1 MVGYLFIALIK
12 LMGFVPF
19 AAAQRFG
26 NWIGKQAMKRPTRMR
41 EVAKINIAMVYPQLS
56 AAEQEQ
62 LVRRSLCETG
72 MSGAEM
78 GVMWGADP
86 DKGRNLVRKVH
97 NLEVLTDAIASGKG
111 VLLSAPHLGN
121 WEVMNHIAT
130 MHATVTAMYKPAKN
144 KVLDAWMRESRQKT
158 GGLLV
163 PTTRAGVKAMFEA
176 LENGQLAGILPDQE
190 PKERSGVYAPF
201 MGVETLT
208 PKLPHELL
216 KRTGALAVFGFA
228 KRLPNAEG
236 FEVYFFAGDE
246 DIYSDDLRTS
256 AASMNRTIEKMIS
269 IAPEQY
275 QWTYKRFKRR
285 PDSEPDPYKKKPN

>member
-1 MVGYLFIALIK
+1 MGYLYIGLIK
-12 LMGFVPF
+12 LFGLIPF
-19 AAAQRFG
+19 KTAQRFG
-26 NWIGKQAMKRPTRMR
+26 AWIGKQAMKRPTRMR
-41 EVAKINIAMVYPQLS
+41 EVAKTNIAMVYPQLS
-56 AAEQEQ
+56 AQEQEE
-62 LVRRSLCETG
+62 LLRNSLQETG

-78 GVMWGADP
+78 GAMWGADP
-86 DKGRNLVRKVH
+86 DKGRSLVRKVH
-97 NLEVLTDAIASGKG
+97 NLEVLTDAIASGRG

-130 MHATVTAMYKPAKN
+130 MHATVTAMYKPSKN
-144 KVLDAWMRESRQKT
+144 KVLDRWMRESRQKT

-163 PTTRAGVKAMFEA
+163 PTTRAGVKAMFLA
-176 LENGQLAGILPDQE
+176 LEEGKLAGILPDQE
-190 PKERSGVYAPF
+190 PKERSGVFAPF
-201 MGVETLT
+201 MGVEALT

-216 KRTGALAVFGFA
+216 KKTGALAVFGFA

-246 DIYSDDLRTS
+246 DLYSDDLRTS
-256 AASMNRTIEKMIS
+256 ATSMNRTIEKMIA

-285 PDSEPDPYKKKPN
+285 PDGGANPYK

>member
-1 MVGYLFIALIK
+1 MGYLYIGLIK
-12 LMGFVPF
+12 LFGLIPF
-19 AAAQRFG
+19 KTAQRFG
-26 NWIGKQAMKRPTRMR
+26 AWIGKQAMKRPTRMR
-41 EVAKINIAMVYPQLS
+41 EVAKTNIAMVYPQLS
-56 AAEQEQ
+56 AQEQEE
-62 LVRRSLCETG
+62 LLRNSLQETG

-78 GVMWGADP
+78 GAMWGADP
-86 DKGRNLVRKVH
+86 DKGRSLVRKVH
-97 NLEVLTDAIASGKG
+97 NLEVLTDAIASGRG

-130 MHATVTAMYKPAKN
+130 MHATVTAMYKPSKN
-144 KVLDAWMRESRQKT
+144 KVLDRWMRESRQKT

-163 PTTRAGVKAMFEA
+163 PTTRAGVKAMFLA
-176 LENGQLAGILPDQE
+176 LEEGKLAGILPDQE
-190 PKERSGVYAPF
+190 PKERSGVFAPF
-201 MGVETLT
+201 MGVEALT

-216 KRTGALAVFGFA
+216 KKTGALAVFGFA

-236 FEVYFFAGDE
+236 FEVYFFAGDD

-256 AASMNRTIEKMIS
+256 ATSMNRTIEKMIA

-285 PDSEPDPYKKKPN
+285 PDGGVNPYK

>member
-1 MVGYLFIALIK
+1 MGYLYIGLIK
-12 LMGFVPF
+12 LFGLIPF
-19 AAAQRFG
+19 KTAQRFG
-26 NWIGKQAMKRPTRMR
+26 AWIGKQAMKRPTRMR
-41 EVAKINIAMVYPQLS
+41 EVAKTNIAMVYPQLS
-56 AAEQEQ
+56 AQEQEE
-62 LVRRSLCETG
+62 LLRNSLQETG

-78 GVMWGADP
+78 GAMWGADP
-86 DKGRNLVRKVH
+86 DKGRSLVRKVH
-97 NLEVLTDAIASGKG
+97 NLEVLTDAIASGRG

-130 MHATVTAMYKPAKN
+130 MHATVTAMYKPSKN
-144 KVLDAWMRESRQKT
+144 KVLDRWMRESRQKT

-163 PTTRAGVKAMFEA
+163 PTTRAGVKAMFLA
-176 LENGQLAGILPDQE
+176 LEEGKLAGILPDQE
-190 PKERSGVYAPF
+190 PKERSGVFAPF
-201 MGVETLT
+201 MGVEALT

-216 KRTGALAVFGFA
+216 KKTGALAVFGFA

-246 DIYSDDLRTS
+246 DLYSDDLRTS
-256 AASMNRTIEKMIS
+256 ATSMNRTIEKMIA

-285 PDSEPDPYKKKPN
+285 PDGGVNPYK